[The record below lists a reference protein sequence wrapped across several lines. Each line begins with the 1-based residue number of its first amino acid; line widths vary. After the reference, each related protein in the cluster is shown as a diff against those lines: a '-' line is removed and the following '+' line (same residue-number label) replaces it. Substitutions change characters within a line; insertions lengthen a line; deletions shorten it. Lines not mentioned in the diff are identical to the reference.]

1 MTDLNV
7 DHESLMQIYERNEQ
21 TGGLAS
27 NMTLR
32 DKFAGDVLAGI
43 CADPETSMSGTE
55 MAAWSY
61 RTADA
66 MLEARK
72 VTK

>member
-7 DHESLMQIYERNEQ
+7 DHESLMRIYERNEQ

-27 NMTLR
+27 NKTLR
-32 DKFAGDVLAGI
+32 DEFAGQAMAYFSDLDFKNDKG
-43 CADPETSMSGTE
+43 CAKWCYE
-55 MAAWSY
+55 M
-61 RTADA
+61 ADA

>member
-1 MTDLNV
+1 MTAEDFIEY
-7 DHESLMQIYERNEQ
+7 HETVTRVNEHTKQ

-32 DKFAGDVLAGI
+32 DKFAGQALASLGE
-43 CADPETSMSGTE
+43 CPSSVESEADF
-55 MAAWSY
+55 AY
-61 RTADA
+61 RMADA

-72 VTK
+72 VTA

>member
-7 DHESLMQIYERNEQ
+7 DHESLMRIYERNEQ

-32 DKFAGDVLAGI
+32 DKFAGQAMAYFSDLDFINNKV
-43 CADPETSMSGTE
+43 CANWCYDM
-55 MAAWSY
+55 
-61 RTADA
+61 ADA